1 MENENLDFSPN
12 LSNAVISIKFFLI
25 LDNTGSR
32 IYCSYYI
39 NNEKDQELNSLENQ
53 KIFEKKLCEQTLKE
67 NVNRVE
73 LDIINFEN
81 YNILCKVN
89 GEVNIFIGIKED
101 DNELLL
107 EKLYDAFEIQLFDI
121 VNENFTRE
129 KIFKNYDKLVILV
142 DEIVYGGLILNLDRE
157 SLNDR
162 IFEEKVKYDIGN
174 NDNKNKKE
182 EKKGNFFTNLFGF

>member
-67 NVNRVE
+67 NINRVE

-129 KIFKNYDKLVILV
+129 KNYIS
-142 DEIVYGGLILNLDRE
+142 INYGRNG
-157 SLNDR
+157 
-162 IFEEKVKYDIGN
+162 
-174 NDNKNKKE
+174 
-182 EKKGNFFTNLFGF
+182 

>member
-25 LDNTGSR
+25 LDNAGSR

-39 NNEKDQELNSLENQ
+39 NNKKDQELNSLENQ

-67 NVNRVE
+67 NINRVE

-129 KIFKNYDKLVILV
+129 KIFKNYDKLIILV
-142 DEIVYGGLILNLDRE
+142 DEIVYGGLILNLERE